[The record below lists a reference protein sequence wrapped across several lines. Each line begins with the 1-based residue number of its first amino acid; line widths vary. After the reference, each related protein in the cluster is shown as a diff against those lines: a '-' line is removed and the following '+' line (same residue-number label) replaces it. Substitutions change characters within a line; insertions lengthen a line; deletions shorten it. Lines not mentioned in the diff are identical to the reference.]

1 MRQRSTMAYD
11 YRSPDQP
18 PSPREAYHD
27 SSDQPSYASS
37 YSTSARRRTSRSSSG
52 DRSQSSQQG
61 QPVYEA
67 VNNAFDKSGTASQL
81 DPDLVAQITE
91 EVRKQVI
98 DTLKSTGQMPSQSK
112 PASKHQYPP
121 GSPATSA
128 TASFPPRDVYTPP
141 SPTRHES
148 IYSTGGSNS
157 PEPPVQDPYFRSD
170 GRERDGPVPKF
181 GAPRTTS
188 SVTSDH
194 GSQYGSASQH
204 SNICTNAPPPQRP
217 QFERHLTDVEETAIE
232 KTWRPLFD
240 ADGQPT
246 PRLSQF
252 LRGLALHLIDDY
264 EPKRTLVV
272 TPAKMRKFYEET
284 RTQGEIYPWSTVF
297 GTLSNAAISKMY
309 RDLRCSHHLTQE
321 KTDEVPNIPGLTPA
335 GFKTWMTLMIQ
346 GHPDIEF
353 DRLAKAVMHMP
364 ISNADDVKERFPKE
378 LPRRLFPKVENL
390 QARQRCAAAICSSGN
405 ITIRT
410 PTFPPPP
417 PTQPPPPSS
426 YSPYPTDVRETAVS
440 SDSDNEPVSIPIE
453 RERKPYTARE
463 GTGKRY
469 GDFPPT
475 SKPSTVPPVTGATPG
490 SAPPD
495 AGGPARIHRTY
506 SNASAG
512 TNGIYR
518 TTSHSDYPP
527 STTQTRQ
534 YRTGP
539 NVHGTR
545 RRSPSF
551 STSRNDGYGTRS
563 EPNNVGD
570 IPASY
575 YASNIYSDPGDGD
588 ASAPRSSTR
597 TQFPKTDWADV
608 NGHRNS
614 SYIPGSQPRHNSV
627 YEDDYYRSR
636 LNSTGAASYGTNAY
650 GGYPPPPP
658 RYT

>member
-1 MRQRSTMAYD
+1 MAYD

-18 PSPREAYHD
+18 PSPRGPYHE
-27 SSDQPSYASS
+27 SPDQPSYASS
-37 YSTSARRRTSRSSSG
+37 YSNSARRRNSRSSSG

-98 DTLKSTGQMPSQSK
+98 DTLKSSGQLPPQGK
-112 PASKHQYPP
+112 PASKPSYPP
-121 GSPATSA
+121 GSPTSA
-128 TASFPPRDVYTPP
+128 TASYPPRDVYTPP

-148 IYSTGGSNS
+148 IYSSGGSSS
-157 PEPPVQDPYFRSD
+157 PEPPPQDPYFRSD
-170 GRERDGPVPKF
+170 GKERDGPRPKF
-181 GAPRTTS
+181 GAARTTS
-188 SVTSDH
+188 SLTSDH

-204 SNICTNAPPPQRP
+204 SANAPPTQRP
-217 QFERHLTDVEETAIE
+217 PVQRHLTDVEETAIE

-264 EPKRTLVV
+264 EPKHTLVV
-272 TPAKMRKFYEET
+272 TPTKMRKFYEET
-284 RTQGEIYPWSTVF
+284 RTQDEIYPWSTIF

-309 RDLRCSHHLTQE
+309 RDLRCSHHLVQE
-321 KTDEVPNIPGLTPA
+321 KTDEVPNVPGLTPA

-378 LPRRLFPKVENL
+378 LPRRLFPRVENL
-390 QARQRCAAAICSSGN
+390 QARQRCAAAISSSGN
-405 ITIRT
+405 IPIRT

-417 PTQPPPPSS
+417 PTQPPPSS
-426 YSPYPTDVRETAVS
+426 YSLYSGDAKETAVA
-440 SDSDNEPVSIPIE
+440 SDSENEPVSIPIE
-453 RERKPYTARE
+453 RERKPYVARE

-469 GDFPPT
+469 GDFPPI
-475 SKPSTVPPVTGATPG
+475 SKPNTTIPVAGATSG
-490 SAPPD
+490 SAPD
-495 AGGPARIHRTY
+495 AGATSRIHRTH

-518 TTSHSDYPP
+518 TTSHSEYPP

-534 YRTGP
+534 YRTGI
-539 NVHGTR
+539 NTHGTR

-551 STSRNDGYGTRS
+551 SASRSDGYGTRS

-575 YASNIYSDPGDGD
+575 YASNIYSDPADGD

-597 TQFPKTDWADV
+597 TQFPKGEWADA
-608 NGHRNS
+608 NGYRNS
-614 SYIPGSQPRHNSV
+614 SYIPGSQPRHNSL
-627 YEDDYYRSR
+627 YEDEYYRSR
-636 LNSTGAASYGTNAY
+636 LNSAGAASYGANPY
-650 GGYPPPPP
+650 SGYPPPPP
-658 RYT
+658 RYS

>member
-1 MRQRSTMAYD
+1 MAYD
-11 YRSPDQP
+11 YRNADQL
-18 PSPREAYHD
+18 PSPREAYLE
-27 SSDQPSYASS
+27 SSTQPSSASS
-37 YSTSARRRTSRSSSG
+37 YSTSARPRTSRSSSG

-67 VNNAFDKSGTASQL
+67 VNNAFDKSGTANTL

-98 DTLKSTGQMPSQSK
+98 DTLKSTGQLPSQNQPSV
-112 PASKHQYPP
+112 KHPYPP
-121 GSPATSA
+121 ESPATSA

-148 IYSTGGSNS
+148 VYSTGGSNS
-157 PEPPVQDPYFRSD
+157 PEPPAQDPYFRTD
-170 GRERDGPVPKF
+170 GRERDGPAPKL
-181 GAPRTTS
+181 GGTRTTS
-188 SVTSDH
+188 SVASDH

-204 SNICTNAPPPQRP
+204 SNTSAHAQHPLRP
-217 QFERHLTDVEETAIE
+217 QVQRHLTDVEETAIE
-232 KTWRPLFD
+232 KTWRQLFD

-252 LRGLALHLIDDY
+252 LRGLALHLVCVTIDDY
-264 EPKRTLVV
+264 EPKHTLVV
-272 TPAKMRKFYEET
+272 TPAKMRKFYEDT
-284 RTQGEIYPWSTVF
+284 RTQEEIYPWSTIF
-297 GTLSNAAISKMY
+297 GTLSNSAISKMY
-309 RDLRCSHHLTQE
+309 RDLRCSHHLVQE
-321 KTDEVPNIPGLTPA
+321 KTDEVPNTPALTPA
-335 GFKTWMTLMIQ
+335 GFRMWMTLMIQ

-353 DRLAKAVMHMP
+353 ARLAKAVMHMP
-364 ISNADDVKERFPKE
+364 ISNADDIKERFPKE
-378 LPRRLFPKVENL
+378 LPRRLFPRTANL
-390 QARQRCAAAICSSGN
+390 QARQRCAAAICSSGK

-417 PTQPPPPSS
+417 PTQPPAQQPSYPS
-426 YSPYPTDVRETAVS
+426 YHAEARETAIA
-440 SDSDNEPVSIPIE
+440 SDSDNEPVAVPIE
-453 RERKPYTARE
+453 RERKPYVARE

-469 GDFPPT
+469 EDFSSSRQASSAAT
-475 SKPSTVPPVTGATPG
+475 PVTGATSG

-495 AGGPARIHRTY
+495 SGAPSRIRRTY
-506 SNASAG
+506 SNASGG

-518 TTSHSDYPP
+518 TTSNTEYPP

-534 YRTGP
+534 YRTGS
-539 NVHGTR
+539 NFHGSR

-551 STSRNDGYGTRS
+551 SASNGYGTRS

-570 IPASY
+570 IPQSY
-575 YASNIYSDPGDGD
+575 YASNIYSEPGDD
-588 ASAPRSSTR
+588 DNTAPRSATR
-597 TQFPKTDWADV
+597 TQFAKNEWADM

-614 SYIPGSQPRHNSV
+614 SYIPGSQARHNSI
-627 YEDDYYRSR
+627 YEDSEYYRNR
-636 LNSTGAASYGTNAY
+636 ANGATAASYGASPY